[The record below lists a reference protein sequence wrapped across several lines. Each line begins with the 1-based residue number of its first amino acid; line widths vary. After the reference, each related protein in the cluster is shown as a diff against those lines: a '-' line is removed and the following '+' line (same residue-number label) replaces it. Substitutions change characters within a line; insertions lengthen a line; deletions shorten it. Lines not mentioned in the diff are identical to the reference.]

1 MNYEQALNY
10 IHDRKAHSAKPG
22 LHRISALLERLGNP
36 QKGLPF
42 LHVAGTNGK
51 GSTAT
56 MLASVLQEAG
66 YRVGCF
72 TSPFIYDFRERFC
85 KNGQM
90 ICEEQLTLLAQKVE
104 QAETQLIG
112 EGMEQATE
120 FEIVTAIGFLYF
132 QDCDITILEVG
143 LGGRFDATNV
153 IEAPLVS
160 VICALS
166 LDHTEYLGNTLE
178 AIAFEKAGI
187 IKKGCPVVAYND
199 LPAEAMGVIKEQCTV
214 KNAPL
219 TVGGQGEPLS
229 DGRFRYDG
237 KEYVLTLRGEH
248 QINNAVTAIETIK
261 QISARFP
268 CSEEAVR
275 AGLKNAFIPSRL
287 ECIHKDPF
295 IFIDGGH
302 NKQGIDALLRA
313 MDTMEE
319 LREPVVIFGM
329 MKDKP
334 YQYAVQKLA
343 LRAKA
348 FLTVR
353 PPLPRA
359 MTAYDL
365 KNMGDLFCDDCVACD
380 DYRQAA
386 QLAKEKCK
394 NAVLVCG
401 SLYMAGEMAKE
412 LKKLFSAD
420 KE

>member
-10 IHDRKAHSAKPG
+10 IHDRKAHSARPG

-56 MLASVLQEAG
+56 MLACILKEAG
-66 YRVGCF
+66 YKVGCF
-72 TSPFIYDFRERFC
+72 TSPFIYDFRERFAID
-85 KNGQM
+85 GRM
-90 ICEEQLTLLAQKVE
+90 IEKETLAALTKQVQTAEQVLM
-104 QAETQLIG
+104 AEGL
-112 EGMEQATE
+112 EMLTE

-132 QDCDITILEVG
+132 RDCDITVLEVG

-160 VICALS
+160 VLCALA
-166 LDHTEYLGNTLE
+166 LDHTEYLGDTIE
-178 AIAFEKAGI
+178 KIAFEKAGI
-187 IKKGCPVVAYND
+187 IKEGCPVVAYND
-199 LPAEAMGVIKEQCTV
+199 LPAEAMDVIKEQCNI

-219 TVGGQGEPLS
+219 AVGSQAQALPHQQ
-229 DGRFRYDG
+229 FRYDG
-237 KEYVLTLRGEH
+237 KEYFLSLRGDH
-248 QINNAVTAIETIK
+248 QINNAVTVLETIK
-261 QISARFP
+261 RISDRFP
-268 CSEEAVR
+268 CPEEAIR
-275 AGLKNAFIPSRL
+275 NGLKNAFIPSRL
-287 ECIHKDPF
+287 ECIHKDPYV
-295 IFIDGGH
+295 FIDGGH
-302 NKQGIDALLRA
+302 NKQGIDALLQA

-319 LREPVVIFGM
+319 LKEPVVIFGM

-334 YQYAVQKLA
+334 YQYAVQKMA

-348 FLTVR
+348 FLTVQ
-353 PPLPRA
+353 PPVPRA

-380 DYRQAA
+380 SYQEAA
-386 QLAKEKCK
+386 RLAKEKC
-394 NAVLVCG
+394 NGAILVCG

-412 LKKLFSAD
+412 LKKLFSVD
-420 KE
+420 K